1 MKKPINIIFLFIYLF
16 IVSCG
21 YSPLKNGNNTNFY
34 IGDLSIEGN
43 RSINKHI
50 LNYLKIY
57 NQPRDNSIRYDLKI
71 STNYKKIVKSK
82 DNKGNASNYN
92 LNVESS
98 IQIILNDG
106 NIIKKVINKN
116 KSLSSNKRKI
126 AEKEAEKKYLKNM
139 SKLISEDIIFLLMNR

>member
-82 DNKGNASNYN
+82 DNKGNPSNYN

>member
-82 DNKGNASNYN
+82 DNKGNPSNYN

-139 SKLISEDIIFLLMNR
+139 SKLISEDIIFLLMNL

>member
-1 MKKPINIIFLFIYLF
+1 MKTNKYHFFIYFIF

-82 DNKGNASNYN
+82 DNKGNPSNYN